1 MPSTKT
7 AGHSRRSRRSAE
19 QWRAIIERYESSDL
33 SQADFCR
40 RERLS
45 LTSFC
50 RWRRRILAKDDRAG
64 FVELLPA
71 SPPTTAR
78 AGDWTLEIDL
88 PGGGSLRLRSGR

>member
-1 MPSTKT
+1 MSSTRS
-7 AGHSRRSRRSAE
+7 AGHNRRPHRSAE
-19 QWRAIIERYESSDL
+19 QWRAIIERYESSGQ

-40 RERLS
+40 RERIS

-50 RWRRRILAKDDRAG
+50 RWRRRFLGDDQSG

-71 SPPTTAR
+71 SPPATAS

-88 PGGGSLRLRSGR
+88 PGGGSLRLRGGR

>member
-1 MPSTKT
+1 MASTKSD
-7 AGHSRRSRRSAE
+7 GLHRRTYRSAE
-19 QWRAIIERYESSDL
+19 EWRAIIERYESSDL

-40 RERLS
+40 RERISLS
-45 LTSFC
+45 SFC
-50 RWRRRILAKDDRAG
+50 RWRRRFLAEDDQAG

-71 SPPTTAR
+71 SPRTASS